1 MMIIKIMLKRMSA
14 MINQSALLLVVLL
27 GLHAPLFSATITVI
41 GVDGS
46 SGSNG
51 VAGDPGTSG
60 GSGES
65 GGPAIA
71 NITINDVNQ
80 DIRNSTSA
88 TGGFGGNGGNGG
100 AGVNVSP
107 SLWAS
112 GGGGGDGGDGGTA
125 SANTSTTV
133 NSISNTL
140 DVQSV
145 ASARGGNGGRG
156 GLGGIQSASATIFDG
171 FSGQDGSGGRGGN
184 ASASALASNTNTDGF
199 QGAIAVASAIGGNGG
214 DIIPSS
220 RLGLVWLGFEP
231 TGFSKAGDGGS
242 ASLGRV
248 YAESLANREVRATGE
263 VIGGNG
269 GSVRNNTQ
277 SGNNA
282 AGSVSSGNGASV
294 SITNAV
300 DGATGGSMFLTQN
313 ATGGDAGSLGTLTGN
328 GDLGNAGNA
337 ASSLSKTTTSASLN
351 VQTIATGGRGG
362 NYSLLNLISADGVP
376 LNDGSAIGGDGGTA
390 MANSSAINLG
400 GNATAMATAIGGEG
414 GRALSFVENITPFGG
429 AGGGASA
436 TAYAE
441 SVGGTASASAFQT
454 SGSGR
459 NSQDSVMLNAV
470 SGSSDVMLVLLQ
482 NAMAGEATAV
492 VRSNQLPGTYSG
504 GNASSILTTSNTGGG
519 DINATIEARGGS
531 FSNGGNSPLSVGRAG
546 DAYVAADITGQ
557 NNVNVRAI
565 SVAGF
570 NGTVGTTGGNAT
582 VGPVRGTSL
591 NGGLVSVSSEVFAGT
606 GRSISLVDSV
616 DGSTTGFLSL
626 RQVATGGVV
635 RSEFETGDAFNSLT
649 KVTTDA
655 TDGLTLFTSS
665 RGGGGAVLT
674 NTGIDAGSGTANTS
688 GTNNAGQDAFTSSR
702 ALGGLGGDASAS
714 SSASPLRTA
723 GSGGDAFAR
732 SDSTVLDATSGTRT
746 FATSESFGGN
756 GGRVN
761 AVGGII
767 NLTTGGGNGG
777 NANSLATATSTVDSR
792 NRFRAVS
799 SRSTATGGQGG
810 SVSSERIAQGIA
822 QGGNGGDAFAQATS
836 IVNSAGTSFAIADSS
851 VTANAIAF
859 GGRGG
864 LNSGGGLSGRGG
876 NAVAVAEVIG
886 GINALSTAVASPGG
900 GQQNNSAGLASATA
914 RITNGS
920 GVAQAE
926 IRAPLNNP
934 TNSGIVTQATVSITR
949 NGRISSNIEA
959 SITTGNI
966 TSATARNTE
975 AQTANT
981 NSGLVGIDGV
991 ARINLLPDAANVSQ
1005 ALSGNLN
1012 VAENFDLTG
1021 GSDMLALMSVGAMQD
1036 SSNIG
1041 NRFSNNINLSLDMS
1055 ELSTQQELLFGFMN
1069 PVFTGNGFDLM
1080 TFQIFQENTLVF
1092 DTAFS
1097 SVLAAESFFTD
1108 QMLNLGDWTQGLEG
1122 DLDLAFAINF
1132 DISQIGDGFYF
1143 DTIYGNSTIGSGV
1156 VPIPAAV
1163 WLFSS
1168 GLIGLF
1174 AIGRRKKIKF

>member
-1 MMIIKIMLKRMSA
+1 MMIIKIILKRMSA

-27 GLHAPLFSATITVI
+27 GFHAPVFSATTAVI
-41 GVDGS
+41 GVNGS

-51 VAGDPGTSG
+51 AAGDPGTSG

-65 GGPAIA
+65 GGPAVA
-71 NITINDVNQ
+71 NITTNDVNQ

-88 TGGFGGNGGNGG
+88 TGGNGGSGGDGG

-112 GGGGGDGGDGGTA
+112 GGSGGDGGDGGTA

-133 NSISNTL
+133 NSINNIL
-140 DVQSV
+140 NVQST
-145 ASARGGNGGRG
+145 AAARGGNGGRG
-156 GLGGIQSASATIFDG
+156 GLAGIQSASATIFDG
-171 FSGQDGSGGRGGN
+171 LSGQDGSGGRGGN
-184 ASASALASNTNTDGF
+184 ASASALASNTNT
-199 QGAIAVASAIGGNGG
+199 GALRGATAIASAIGGNGG
-214 DIIPSS
+214 DIIPSN
-220 RLGLVWLGFEP
+220 RLGLVWVGFEP
-231 TGFSKAGDGGS
+231 TGFSRAGDGGS

-248 YAESLANREVRATGE
+248 YVESLVNREVRATGI

-269 GSVRNNTQ
+269 GLVRNNTQ
-277 SGNNA
+277 SGKA

-294 SITNAV
+294 SIANAV
-300 DGATGGSMFLTQN
+300 DGATGGRMFLTQN

-328 GDLGNAGNA
+328 GDLGFAGSA
-337 ASSLSKTTTSASLN
+337 ASSLSKTTTSTSLN
-351 VQTIATGGRGG
+351 VQTAATGGRGG
-362 NYSLLNLISADGVP
+362 NYSLQSLIPTDGVP
-376 LNDGSAIGGDGGTA
+376 LNEGRAVGGDGGAA

-400 GNATAMATAIGGEG
+400 GSATAVATAIGGDG
-414 GRALSFVENITPFGG
+414 GQAFSLVENIRDFRSGVGG
-429 AGGGASA
+429 EASA

-470 SGSSDVMLVLLQ
+470 SGSSDVMLILQ
-482 NAMAGEATAV
+482 QSAIAGEATAEV
-492 VRSNQLPGTYSG
+492 QSNQLPSTYSG
-504 GNASSILTTSNTGGG
+504 GNASSILTTSNIGGG
-519 DINATIEARGGS
+519 DIDATIEARGGS
-531 FSNGGNSPLSVGRAG
+531 FISGGNSGLSVGRAG

-565 SVAGF
+565 SIAGS
-570 NGTVGTTGGNAT
+570 NGGRETTGGNAT
-582 VGPVRGTSL
+582 VGPIRGTSL
-591 NGGLVSVSSEVFAGT
+591 NGGIVKVSSEVFAGT

-616 DGSTTGFLSL
+616 DGTTTGTLVLIQS
-626 RQVATGGVV
+626 ATGGLI
-635 RSEFETGDAFNSLT
+635 RSEFETSDVLNSLT
-649 KVTTDA
+649 KVVTGA
-655 TDGLTLFTSS
+655 NEGLHLFTNS
-665 RGGGGAVLT
+665 RGGEEAVF
-674 NTGIDAGSGTANTS
+674 NTGIDAGSGTANAS
-688 GTNNAGQDAFTSSR
+688 GTNTGQDVFTNSR
-702 ALGGLGGDASAS
+702 ALGGLGGSAPSSAS
-714 SSASPLRTA
+714 SLRTA
-723 GSGGDAFAR
+723 GNGGDAFAR
-732 SDSTVLDATSGTRT
+732 SDSTVLDATFKARA

-761 AVGGII
+761 AVGGIN

-777 NANSLATATSTVDSR
+777 NANSLATATSTFDSR
-792 NRFRAVS
+792 NRFRIIS
-799 SRSTATGGQGG
+799 SKSTATGGQGG
-810 SVSSERIAQGIA
+810 SANSERIA
-822 QGGNGGDAFAQATS
+822 QGGNGGDAFAQAIS
-836 IVNSAGTSFAIADSS
+836 IVNSAGTSFAIADNP

-864 LNSGGGLSGRGG
+864 LNNGGGLSGRGG

-934 TNSGIVTQATVSITR
+934 TNSGIVTQATVSVTG
-949 NGRISSNIEA
+949 NGHISSNIEA

-981 NSGLVGIDGV
+981 SSGLVGIDGV
-991 ARINLLPDAANVSQ
+991 ARINILPDAANVSQ

-1021 GSDMLALMSVGAMQD
+1021 GSDMLALMSVGAMHD

-1041 NRFSNNINLSLDMS
+1041 NRFSNNIDLSLDMS
-1055 ELSTQQELLFGFMN
+1055 ELSTQQELLLGFMN

-1092 DTAFS
+1092 DMAFS
-1097 SVLAAESFFTD
+1097 SVLVAESFFTD

-1122 DLDLAFAINF
+1122 DLDLAFSINF

-1174 AIGRRKKIKF
+1174 AIGRRKKLNPE